1 MEILL
6 IIESLVYFF
15 FQVYFWYRNNP
26 FLLNK
31 LNIFQKMILNNI
43 CLETNKAFFLNIN
56 FSLFYN
62 EYIIVLIFLLI
73 GILLS
78 LIIIGLS
85 YFLVVQNPETEKLSS
100 YECGFEPYED
110 ARHKFDVKFYLVAIL
125 FIIFDIE
132 TMFLLPWC
140 VSLSNLDL
148 LGFWSMIDFIIELG
162 VGFIYIWY
170 IGALDWD

>member
-1 MEILL
+1 
-6 IIESLVYFF
+6 
-15 FQVYFWYRNNP
+15 
-26 FLLNK
+26 
-31 LNIFQKMILNNI
+31 MILNNKI
-43 CLETNKAFFLNIN
+43 LEIKNEFFLNQN
-56 FSLFYN
+56 LSLLHH
-62 EYIIVLIFLLI
+62 EYATVLIFLMI
-73 GILLS
+73 GMILSVILV
-78 LIIIGLS
+78 GLS

-110 ARHKFDVKFYLVAIL
+110 VRHKFDVKFYLVAIL
-125 FIIFDIE
+125 FIVFDIE

-140 VSLSNLDL
+140 ISLNNLSV

>member
-1 MEILL
+1 
-6 IIESLVYFF
+6 
-15 FQVYFWYRNNP
+15 
-26 FLLNK
+26 
-31 LNIFQKMILNNI
+31 MILNNKI
-43 CLETNKAFFLNIN
+43 LEIKNEFFLNQN
-56 FSLFYN
+56 LSLLHH
-62 EYIIVLIFLLI
+62 EYATVLIFLMI
-73 GILLS
+73 GMILSVILV
-78 LIIIGLS
+78 GLS

-125 FIIFDIE
+125 FIVFDIE

-140 VSLSNLDL
+140 ISLNNLSV